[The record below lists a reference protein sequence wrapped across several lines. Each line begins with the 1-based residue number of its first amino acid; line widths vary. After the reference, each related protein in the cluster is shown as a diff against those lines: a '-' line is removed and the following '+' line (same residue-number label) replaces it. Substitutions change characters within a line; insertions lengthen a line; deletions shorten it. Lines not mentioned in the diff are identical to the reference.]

1 MSEGVAVS
9 SGHPALL
16 VTEGLKVAGAHD
28 RPLNLV
34 LRAGDRVG
42 LLGAGA
48 ETLDVLRALARL
60 RRPTT
65 GRLLW
70 RDVDVA
76 GRPRWLLGARRDD
89 VVLIWANPYALF
101 PSESSP
107 EKVLEAEAERG
118 GSAGFPAALINAQI
132 GELSALQRVRLALT
146 FAANGPAS
154 VVLVD
159 DVFSALSPVLWP
171 SIWDQL
177 DGIADA
183 GKGLLV
189 ASRHASALTRAD
201 RLLSLLDDGGP
212 GQSLRRP

>member
-16 VTEGLKVAGAHD
+16 VTEGLKIAGAQG
-28 RPLNLV
+28 RPLDLV

-42 LLGAGA
+42 LLGAGT
-48 ETLDVLRALARL
+48 ETVDVLRALARL
-60 RRPTT
+60 SRPAA

-76 GRPRWLLGARRDD
+76 RRPRWMLGERRDD

-101 PSESSP
+101 PSGSSP
-107 EKVLEAEAERG
+107 EKVLGVEAER
-118 GSAGFPAALINAQI
+118 AGNADFPAALRIAQV

-146 FAANGPAS
+146 FAADGPAS

-201 RLLSLLDDGGP
+201 RLLSLPDDGGP
-212 GQSLRRP
+212 G